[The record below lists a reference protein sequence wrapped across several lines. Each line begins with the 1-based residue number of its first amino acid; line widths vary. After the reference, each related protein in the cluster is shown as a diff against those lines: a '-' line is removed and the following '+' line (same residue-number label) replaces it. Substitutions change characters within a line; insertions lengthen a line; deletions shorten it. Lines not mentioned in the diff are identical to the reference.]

1 MLPVSSVAHLPGA
14 HHDGVIA
21 DRCTPA
27 VYLNGFP
34 LGAASLTD
42 IDLLVKPETLLGV
55 EVYAAGLVPPQVEP
69 GMSGCGSLVF
79 WTR

>member
-1 MLPVSSVAHLPGA
+1 MLPASSVAYLPGA
-14 HHDGVIA
+14 HHDGVFA

-27 VYLNGFP
+27 VYLNGFH

-42 IDLLVKPETLLGV
+42 IDLLMEPEALLGV

-69 GMSGCGSLVF
+69 GMSGCGSRVF
-79 WTR
+79 WTQ